1 MLPWC
6 SSPSQQFVF
15 FWHPNSNPNHTPKIP
30 NATTSKHQALNTKP
44 SHSVGGSGYRLYFVA
59 YRAMAEQQRA
69 SALYDSRIIKFMDF
83 ALSEVQPMNNV
94 YTGKRAGGNGSLW
107 SVAWD
112 DGPIVT
118 PTAESMGPRFVHR
131 VYRIWFRPSTAAH
144 KAATGVS

>member
-1 MLPWC
+1 M
-6 SSPSQQFVF
+6 S
-15 FWHPNSNPNHTPKIP
+15 
-30 NATTSKHQALNTKP
+30 
-44 SHSVGGSGYRLYFVA
+44 FVA
-59 YRAMAEQQRA
+59 YRTMAEQQHA

-83 ALSEVQPMNNV
+83 ALSEAQPVSNV

-144 KAATGVS
+144 KSATGIRGRVIRVLFWGRLRHSDYLIVGHRANRIQ